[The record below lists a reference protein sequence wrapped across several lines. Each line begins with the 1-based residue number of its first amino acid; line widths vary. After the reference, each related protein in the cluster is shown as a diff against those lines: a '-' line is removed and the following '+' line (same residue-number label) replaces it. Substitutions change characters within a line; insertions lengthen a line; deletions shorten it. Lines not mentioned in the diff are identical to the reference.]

1 MANTYEIEKT
11 DEEIDGVLN
20 RAAEQEDKGV
30 TKWRNMTYEQG
41 VQAGIHWLIGNWE
54 DNPMPE
60 E

>member
-11 DEEIDGVLN
+11 DKEIDDVLN
-20 RAAEQEDKGV
+20 RAAEHEETIG
-30 TKWRNMTYEQG
+30 TKWHGMTYEQG
-41 VQAGIHWLIGNWE
+41 VQAGIHWLIGDWE